1 MKVKVLASGSKGNV
15 TYVEDGST
23 RLLIDI
29 GMRCIYVEEKLKEM
43 DVEPKSI
50 DAILITHT
58 HSDHIQGLKTFA
70 KKYDTKVY
78 ISPKMENEIDA
89 KNIEYLRKEMTIG
102 DIDIKVFKT
111 SHDVPSYGYI
121 LNDELVYITDTGY
134 INNKYFD
141 MLKNKKIY
149 IMESNHDIEMLEEGP
164 YPYHLKQRVWSD
176 KGHLSNKMSAEYLS
190 NFIGDNTY
198 AVVLAHLSEINN
210 KEELALEEFNEK
222 ENNRRVEKL
231 IIARQKEPTE
241 LIEVWLHL

>member
-15 TYVEDGST
+15 TYVEEGST

-43 DVEPKSI
+43 NVDPKSI
-50 DAILITHT
+50 NGILITHT
-58 HSDHIQGLKTFA
+58 HTDHIQGLKTFA
-70 KKYDTKVY
+70 RKYNTKVY
-78 ISPKMENEIDA
+78 ISPKMESEIDA
-89 KNIEYLRKEMTIG
+89 KTKEYLTKEMTIG

-111 SHDVPSYGYI
+111 SHDVPSVGYI

-190 NFIGDNTY
+190 NLIGDNTY

-210 KEELALEEFNEK
+210 KEELAILEFNEK

-231 IIARQKEPTE
+231 IVARQKEPTE
-241 LIEVWLHL
+241 LIIV

>member
-15 TYVEDGST
+15 TYVEDGNT
-23 RLLIDI
+23 RILIDI

-43 DVEPKSI
+43 DVNPKNI

-58 HSDHIQGLKTFA
+58 HADHIQGLKTFA
-70 KKYDTKVY
+70 RKYNTKVY
-78 ISPKMENEIDA
+78 ISPKMESEIEA
-89 KNIEYLRKEMTIG
+89 KNICYLTKEMTIG

-121 LNDELVYITDTGY
+121 IQDELVYITDTGY

-149 IMESNHDIEMLEEGP
+149 IMESNHDIEMLEVGP

-176 KGHLSNKMSAEYLS
+176 KGHLSNKMSSEYLS
-190 NFIGDNTY
+190 EFIGDNTY

-210 KEELALEEFNEK
+210 KEELALQEFNEK

-231 IIARQKEPTE
+231 IVARQKEPTE
-241 LIEVWLHL
+241 LIVV

>member
-15 TYVEDGST
+15 TYVEDKDT

-29 GMRCIYVEEKLKEM
+29 GMRCIYVEEKLREM
-43 DVEPKSI
+43 DVDPKTI

-58 HSDHIQGLKTFA
+58 HTDHIQGLKTFA
-70 KKYDTKVY
+70 RKYNTKVY
-78 ISPKMENEIDA
+78 ISPKMEREIDA
-89 KNIEYLRKEMTIG
+89 KNIEYLTKEMTIG

-111 SHDVPSYGYI
+111 SHDVPSVGYI
-121 LNDELVYITDTGY
+121 LKDELVYITDTGY
-134 INNKYFD
+134 INKKYFD

-164 YPYHLKQRVWSD
+164 YPYHLKQRVWGD

-190 NFIGDNTY
+190 NLIGNNTH

-210 KEELALEEFNEK
+210 KEELALQEFNEK

-231 IIARQKEPTE
+231 IVARQKEPTE
-241 LIEVWLHL
+241 LIVV

>member
-15 TYVEDGST
+15 TYVEDKDT

-29 GMRCIYVEEKLKEM
+29 GMRCIYVEEKLREM
-43 DVEPKSI
+43 DVDPKSI

-70 KKYDTKVY
+70 RKYNTKVY
-78 ISPKMENEIDA
+78 ISPKMESEIDA
-89 KNIEYLRKEMTIG
+89 KNIEYLTKEMTIG

-111 SHDVPSYGYI
+111 SHDVPSFGYI

-141 MLKNKKIY
+141 MLRNKKIY

-190 NFIGDNTY
+190 NLIGDNTY

-210 KEELALEEFNEK
+210 KEELALQEFNEK

-241 LIEVWLHL
+241 LIIV

>member
-15 TYVEDGST
+15 TYVEHDDT
-23 RLLIDI
+23 RILIDI
-29 GMRCIYVEEKLKEM
+29 GMRCIYVEEKLREM
-43 DVEPKSI
+43 DVDPKSI
-50 DAILITHT
+50 NAILITHT
-58 HSDHIQGLKTFA
+58 HNDHIQGLKTFSR
-70 KKYDTKVY
+70 KYSTKVF

-89 KNIEYLRKEMTIG
+89 KNIEYLTKEMSIG

-121 LNDELVYITDTGY
+121 INDELVYITDTGY
-134 INNKYFD
+134 INSKYFD

-164 YPYHLKQRVWSD
+164 YPYHLKQRVWGD
-176 KGHLSNKMSAEYLS
+176 KGHLSNKMSSEYLS
-190 NFIGDNTY
+190 KLIGDNTY

-210 KEELALEEFNEK
+210 KEELALREFNEK

-231 IIARQKEPTE
+231 IVARQKEPTE
-241 LIEVWLHL
+241 LIVV

>member
-241 LIEVWLHL
+241 LIEV

>member
-15 TYVEDGST
+15 TYVEDGNT

-29 GMRCIYVEEKLKEM
+29 GMRCIYVEEKLREM
-43 DVEPKSI
+43 DVEPKTI

-70 KKYDTKVY
+70 RKYNTKVY
-78 ISPKMENEIDA
+78 ISPKMESEIDA
-89 KNIEYLRKEMTIG
+89 KNIEYLSKEMTIG

-121 LNDELVYITDTGY
+121 LNEKLVYITDTGY

-141 MLKNKKIY
+141 MLRNKKIY

-190 NFIGDNTY
+190 NLIGDNTY

-210 KEELALEEFNEK
+210 KEELALLEFNEK

-231 IIARQKEPTE
+231 IVARQKEPTE
-241 LIEVWLHL
+241 LIII

>member
-15 TYVEDGST
+15 TYVEDKNT

-29 GMRCIYVEEKLKEM
+29 GMRCIYVEEKLREM
-43 DVEPKSI
+43 DVDPKSI

-58 HSDHIQGLKTFA
+58 HTDHIQGLKTFA
-70 KKYDTKVY
+70 RKYNTKVY
-78 ISPKMENEIDA
+78 ISPKMESEIDA
-89 KNIEYLRKEMTIG
+89 KNICYLTKEMTIG

-121 LNDELVYITDTGY
+121 LQDELVYITDTGY

-149 IMESNHDIEMLEEGP
+149 IMESNHDIEMLEVGP

-190 NFIGDNTY
+190 NLIGDNTH

-210 KEELALEEFNEK
+210 KEELALQEFNEK

-231 IIARQKEPTE
+231 IVARQKEPTE
-241 LIEVWLHL
+241 LIVV

>member
-15 TYVEDGST
+15 TYVEDKDT
-23 RLLIDI
+23 KILIDI
-29 GMRCIYVEEKLKEM
+29 GMRCVYVEEKLKEM
-43 DVEPKSI
+43 GINPKDI
-50 DAILITHT
+50 NGILITHT
-58 HSDHIQGLKTFA
+58 HNDHIQGLKTFA
-70 KKYDTKVY
+70 RKYNTKVY
-78 ISPKMENEIDA
+78 ISPKMKGEIDA
-89 KNIEYLRKEMTIG
+89 KNIEYLTKEMTIG
-102 DIDIKVFKT
+102 NIDIKVFKT

-121 LNDELVYITDTGY
+121 LQDELVYITDTGY

-141 MLKNKKIY
+141 MLKNKKVY

-176 KGHLSNKMSAEYLS
+176 KGHLSNKMCAEYLS
-190 NFIGDNTY
+190 NLVGDNTR

-210 KEELALEEFNEK
+210 KEELALQEFNEK

-241 LIEVWLHL
+241 LIIV

>member
-15 TYVEDGST
+15 TYVEDGNT
-23 RLLIDI
+23 RVLIDI

-43 DVEPKSI
+43 DVNPKNI

-58 HSDHIQGLKTFA
+58 HADHIQGLKTFA
-70 KKYDTKVY
+70 RKYNTKVY
-78 ISPKMENEIDA
+78 ISPKMESEIEA
-89 KNIEYLRKEMTIG
+89 KNICYLTKEMTIG

-121 LNDELVYITDTGY
+121 LQDELVYITDTGY

-149 IMESNHDIEMLEEGP
+149 IMESNHDIEMLEVGP

-176 KGHLSNKMSAEYLS
+176 KGHLSNKMSSEYLS
-190 NFIGDNTY
+190 EFIGDNTY

-210 KEELALEEFNEK
+210 KEELALQEFNEK

-231 IIARQKEPTE
+231 IVARQKEPTE
-241 LIEVWLHL
+241 LIVV

>member
-15 TYVEDGST
+15 TYVEDGNT

-29 GMRCIYVEEKLKEM
+29 GMRCIYVEEKLREM
-43 DVEPKSI
+43 DVEPKTI

-70 KKYDTKVY
+70 RKYNTKVY
-78 ISPKMENEIDA
+78 ISPKMESEIEA
-89 KNIEYLRKEMTIG
+89 KNIEYLSKEMTIA

-111 SHDVPSYGYI
+111 SHDVPSVGYI
-121 LNDELVYITDTGY
+121 LNDKLVYITDTGY

-141 MLKNKKIY
+141 MLRNKKIY
-149 IMESNHDIEMLEEGP
+149 IMESNHDIEMLEVGP

-190 NFIGDNTY
+190 NLIGDNTY
-198 AVVLAHLSEINN
+198 AVILAHLSEINN
-210 KEELALEEFNEK
+210 KEELALQEFNEK

-231 IIARQKEPTE
+231 IVARQKEPTE
-241 LIEVWLHL
+241 LIIV

>member
-29 GMRCIYVEEKLKEM
+29 GMRCIYVEEKLREM
-43 DVEPKSI
+43 DVEPKTI

-70 KKYDTKVY
+70 RKYNTKVY
-78 ISPKMENEIDA
+78 ISPKMESEIEA
-89 KNIEYLRKEMTIG
+89 KNIEYLTKEMTIG

-121 LNDELVYITDTGY
+121 LNEKLVYITDTGY

-141 MLKNKKIY
+141 MLRNKKIY

-190 NFIGDNTY
+190 NLIGDNTY

-210 KEELALEEFNEK
+210 KEELALQEFNEK

-231 IIARQKEPTE
+231 IVARQKEPSE
-241 LIEVWLHL
+241 LIVV

>member
-15 TYVEDGST
+15 TYVEDGNT

-29 GMRCIYVEEKLKEM
+29 GMRCIYVEEKLREM
-43 DVEPKSI
+43 DVEPKTI

-58 HSDHIQGLKTFA
+58 HTDHIQGLKTFA
-70 KKYDTKVY
+70 RKYNTKVY
-78 ISPKMENEIDA
+78 ISPKMESEIEA
-89 KNIEYLRKEMTIG
+89 KNIEYLSKEMTIG

-111 SHDVPSYGYI
+111 SHDVPSVGYI
-121 LNDELVYITDTGY
+121 LNDKLVYITDTGY

-141 MLKNKKIY
+141 MLRNKKIY
-149 IMESNHDIEMLEEGP
+149 IMESNHDIEMLEVGP

-190 NFIGDNTY
+190 NLIGDNTY

-210 KEELALEEFNEK
+210 KEELALLEFNEK
-222 ENNRRVEKL
+222 EKNRKVEKL
-231 IIARQKEPTE
+231 IVARQKEPTE
-241 LIEVWLHL
+241 LIIV

>member
-15 TYVEDGST
+15 TYVEDKNT

-43 DVEPKSI
+43 DVDPKTI

-70 KKYDTKVY
+70 RKYNTKVY
-78 ISPKMENEIDA
+78 ISPKMESEIDA
-89 KNIEYLRKEMTIG
+89 KNIEYLTKEMTIG
-102 DIDIKVFKT
+102 NIDIKVFKT
-111 SHDVPSYGYI
+111 SHDVPSVGYI
-121 LNDELVYITDTGY
+121 LKDELVYITDTGY

-190 NFIGDNTY
+190 NLIGDNTY

-210 KEELALEEFNEK
+210 KEELAILEFNEK

-231 IIARQKEPTE
+231 IVARQKEPTE
-241 LIEVWLHL
+241 LIVV